1 MKKLYMGIFSA
12 LLMMIIIIST
22 FQDLSARQNDPGQ
35 PCDPDAVVGVDPL
48 ACPIDSD
55 IVFLLIG
62 GIALY
67 FVAKQ
72 KQAIIIKVNRD

>member
-1 MKKLYMGIFSA
+1 MGGFAA
-12 LLMMIIIIST
+12 LLMIIIIIST

-35 PCDPDAVVGVDPL
+35 PCDPDAVAPDPL

-55 IVFLLIG
+55 VIYLLIG
-62 GIALY
+62 GVALY

-72 KQAIIIKVNRD
+72 KQSAGIAG